1 MKDNNRITSIQN
13 GRTLGS
19 ATPQKKE
26 TPKAP
31 TPINEG
37 KGLGKATP
45 AKK

>member
-1 MKDNNRITSIQN
+1 MKDNKQIISIQN
-13 GRTLGS
+13 GRTLGN

-26 TPKAP
+26 TTKEH
-31 TPINEG
+31 TQLNEG